1 MNRRKTPP
9 RSERNSIDS
18 SEFEPSYG
26 LYLSYN
32 TEVWLMDLLS
42 GDANLLKSS
51 SARVRS
57 QLENQRQQDV
67 SHQLAHLYWYERN
80 KNLKFLRYRND
91 NEDSNKRWE
100 ILFIKLPRIGPKLS
114 LFGHFHGYLG
124 QLVLCQQNGTND
136 AGNWPS
142 ELPHSESHVSNI
154 FSATPLDPKNPP
166 KSEKDPPAPPALRT
180 LLKNSS
186 DLGATVI
193 ITKDDI
199 DGVPKLSTGSTLV
212 RKDLIPVSSLQ
223 ELGIP
228 FRYYPEGPEDDPQ
241 QFLRVPRILKQDQLE
256 ELVEVTKSN
265 ILEGKGESIQLSFDY

>member
-26 LYLSYN
+26 LYLSYK

-80 KNLKFLRYRND
+80 RILKFLRYRND

-142 ELPHSESHVSNI
+142 ELPHSESHVSNN
-154 FSATPLDPKNPP
+154 SSVTSLDPKYSP
-166 KSEKDPPAPPALRT
+166 KSEKDSPALGLRT
-180 LLKNSS
+180 SLKNLS
-186 DLGATVI
+186 DLDATVI
-193 ITKDDI
+193 ITEDDI
-199 DGVPKLSTGSTLV
+199 DGVPKFSIGSTLV

-223 ELGIP
+223 KLGIP
-228 FRYYPEGPEDDPQ
+228 FRYYPKGPEDDPQ

-265 ILEGKGESIQLSFDY
+265 ILEGKGEPIQLSFDY